1 MIQGIELDIL
11 SILKEFYRIIRFLSS
26 IIIYIERKKQIDSRY
41 QIKYSFD
48 SKRILSNYSIS
59 NLNKYIYYVENKSI
73 ENIELNI
80 LSNQS
85 IRQLNLTSIIT
96 YSVQKTQQNRKT
108 SMYIFFSK
116 LVSNFIRSFDS

>member
-59 NLNKYIYYVENKSI
+59 NFNKYIYYVENKSI

-108 SMYIFFSK
+108 SMYIFFS
-116 LVSNFIRSFDS
+116 